1 MILCH
6 AGPPQG
12 PFSAMLGHLLVLF
25 SSKFPS
31 AVNSVPLLL
40 FCKTSA
46 LRLSDLAG
54 LRKGSFRLTAER
66 HCW

>member
-1 MILCH
+1 
-6 AGPPQG
+6 
-12 PFSAMLGHLLVLF
+12 MLGHLLVLF